1 MFVVLCVL
9 SWCSLFQLEVNPRY
23 HPKIIGKKGNI
34 IMKLRSDHD
43 VQIELPKRGDENQSR
58 IRIIGY
64 EANVGKAKDA
74 LMKLVGRLVSPIF
87 TLHM

>member
-1 MFVVLCVL
+1 
-9 SWCSLFQLEVNPRY
+9 
-23 HPKIIGKKGNI
+23 
-34 IMKLRSDHD
+34 MKLRSDHD